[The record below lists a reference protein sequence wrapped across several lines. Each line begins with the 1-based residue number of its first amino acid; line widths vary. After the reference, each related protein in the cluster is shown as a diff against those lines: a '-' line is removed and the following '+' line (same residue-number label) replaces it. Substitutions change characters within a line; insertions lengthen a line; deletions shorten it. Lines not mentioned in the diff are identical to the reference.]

1 MIMLFRLLAI
11 LCLFFNVSSYA
22 VDCYQDQNRGPIL
35 IEKAMPPFRIPQN
48 AQPGQKI
55 WESDDISVHVFC
67 NNAGNWSAAAP
78 TETVHAWI
86 KLSEFNDPAVLNNPY
101 LKFGVTY
108 NGQDYE
114 ANGQGID
121 TRACLD
127 RKNETGGQYSTKA
140 CEPSTYHKSVE
151 FDARFRLYVKLL
163 AIPTSTDGLNWNFG
177 DVNVLQFDGSQG
189 ANTLSS
195 AKNLHANITGLNNIS
210 FLDCSVNL
218 RIFPESQ
225 IVNFGQISASAIK
238 AAPHKAVFSISTIKD
253 ATANCSEQFDVSTN
267 FYTDDTLYDNTH
279 LEMGNGLLMRI
290 TDQKTKSDVV
300 YNQYKLFTT
309 YIPGQSAT
317 TATREY
323 EAELTQQPGQA
334 LTVGPFQRDLIVKIN
349 YN

>member
-1 MIMLFRLLAI
+1 MITLFRLLAI

-22 VDCYQDQNRGPIL
+22 VDCYQDKNKGPTL
-35 IEKAMPPFRIPQN
+35 IQKAMPPFRIPQN

-67 NNAGNWSAAAP
+67 NNAGDWSASAP
-78 TETVHAWI
+78 TETIHAWI
-86 KLSEFNDPAVLNNPY
+86 KLSEFNDPVVLNNPY

-108 NGQDYE
+108 NGQDFE

-127 RKNETGGQYSTKA
+127 RKNATGNQYTTKA
-140 CEPSTYHKSVE
+140 CNGTTYQKNVE
-151 FDARFRLYVKLL
+151 FNARFRLYVKLL
-163 AIPTSTDGLNWNFG
+163 AIPTSTDGLSWNVG

-189 ANTLSS
+189 ANTSPS
-195 AKNLHANITGLNNIS
+195 AKNLHADITGLNNIS

-238 AAPHKAVFSISTIKD
+238 AAPHKAMFSISTIKD

-267 FYTDDTLYDNTH
+267 IYTDDTLYDNTH

-309 YIPGQSAT
+309 YTPGQTAT